1 MSRYDGQKALSD
13 LADKYE
19 PQMEAKFLRAVD
31 TLQAGIDLDRLTL
44 PIADGDVDKA
54 YREVIT
60 NKKLKEAMEPL
71 ETFIREDL
79 IPKGGRLGAKIL
91 NQQ

>member
-1 MSRYDGQKALSD
+1 MHRYDSQKALSD

-19 PQMEAKFLRAVD
+19 PQMEAKFLQAAA

-44 PIADGDVDKA
+44 AVAEGDVEKA
-54 YREVIT
+54 YREVLT
-60 NKKLKEAMEPL
+60 DKQLKDAMEPL
-71 ETFIREDL
+71 ETSIREDL

-91 NQQ
+91 NQR